1 MTHDDD
7 ISICEKIRKVYP
19 LPSVMI
25 CRSQNN
31 PLHCTATARVQ
42 AAVIGFRF
50 EEWDE
55 LELCLEKCRTFMIF
69 GHGHNSPEPKN
80 GCMCWI
86 QLREEEVSAI
96 YIYYKCKD
104 RISFAT

>member
-1 MTHDDD
+1 MTVCTYAYPFMMHDDD

-55 LELCLEKCRTFMIF
+55 LEFCLEKCRTFDGIWTDGF
-69 GHGHNSPEPKN
+69 LIKYRHSV
-80 GCMCWI
+80 
-86 QLREEEVSAI
+86 R
-96 YIYYKCKD
+96 
-104 RISFAT
+104 RIERFLVTS

>member
-7 ISICEKIRKVYP
+7 ISICEKIQNG
-19 LPSVMI
+19 VMI

-55 LELCLEKCRTFMIF
+55 LEFCLEKCRTFMIF
-69 GHGHNSPEPKN
+69 GNGHNSPEQERMYVLDSTS
-80 GCMCWI
+80 G
-86 QLREEEVSAI
+86 RRS
-96 YIYYKCKD
+96 
-104 RISFAT
+104 ISYLYLLQV